1 MNDGER
7 IQHLLNV
14 LKARKFTLAKAL
26 GLKSDSRLRYIME
39 GRNNVSSNLARELV
53 DIIEGLD
60 YDWILT
66 GKGTP
71 PASLRFKR
79 VGSIDGAPNSPTS
92 PTTYQNEADPI
103 ADFNP
108 KGTRYDRKNGMSFQ
122 DLEDGKIL
130 MSVPLVGQYAEAGY
144 LSGYNDPQYLDD
156 LEKYSVIV
164 DRHHRGVYRAFS
176 VRGDSMDDGTN
187 LAIMAGDIVL
197 GRQVESVL
205 WNSRFH
211 LHDWEDFIIVHRE
224 GVIVKRILKHDV
236 EKGTI
241 LLHSLNPDK
250 GKYPDFEM
258 PLEDVM
264 EVYNIIEVTR
274 KRRR

>member
-1 MNDGER
+1 MGFEINQN
-7 IQHLLNV
+7 I
-14 LKARKFTLAKAL
+14 KAL
-26 GLKSDSRLRYIME
+26 IDLLGLTPYEFSKRLGDKRPDSLYNVI
-39 GRNNVSSNLARELV
+39 NNKVAVSPKMLEKV
-53 DIIEGLD
+53 FKTFPE
-60 YDWILT
+60 Y
-66 GKGTP
+66 KGFVL
-71 PASLRFKR
+71 S
-79 VGSIDGAPNSPTS
+79 GDGAPNSPTS
-92 PTTYQNEADPI
+92 PPTYQNEADPI
-103 ADFNP
+103 TDFNP
-108 KGTRYDRKNGMSFQ
+108 KGARYDRKNGMSFQ

-224 GVIVKRILKHDV
+224 GVIAKRILKHDV